1 MNYVLGDINRDLII
15 IILAAIIMGFIM
27 HVNQNRIGG
36 EMDKKTSLIFR
47 LKCLIMKC
55 KERGKFLLAIKL
67 RDILHNLKI
76 K

>member
-1 MNYVLGDINRDLII
+1 MDYVLGDVNRDLLI
-15 IILAAIIMGFIM
+15 IILAAIILGFIM

-67 RDILHNLKI
+67 KDILKKL
-76 K
+76 